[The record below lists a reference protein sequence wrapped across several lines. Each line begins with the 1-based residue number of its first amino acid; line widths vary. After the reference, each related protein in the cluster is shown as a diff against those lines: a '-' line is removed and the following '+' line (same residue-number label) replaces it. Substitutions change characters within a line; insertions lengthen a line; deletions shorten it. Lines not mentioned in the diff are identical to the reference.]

1 MKQYPKLKT
10 IIFGLAVLQMFVLTG
25 FAQKAK
31 PVPAKTVQNKVPP
44 KTPAPEIITSPKVI
58 QIDETALAS
67 IVKPNGKPLLVNF
80 WATWCDPCRE
90 EFPEFV
96 KMSADYKDKLDIIT
110 ISMDD
115 LAEIN
120 REVPKFLSKVN
131 AEMPAYLLKATDDDA
146 AMKVIDTT
154 WQGGLPYTMLIN
166 TDGTIVYKQ
175 QGKIKAETVRGEIE
189 KIVGK

>member
-1 MKQYPKLKT
+1 MKKNLKI
-10 IIFGLAVLQMFVLTG
+10 IIFGLMVFQIFALTS

-31 PVPAKTVQNKVPP
+31 PAAVKTVPTKVQA
-44 KTPAPEIITSPKVI
+44 KTPAPETITLPKVT
-58 QIDETALAS
+58 QIDEAALGNV
-67 IVKPNGKPLLVNF
+67 IKPNGKPLLINF

-96 KMSADYKDKLDIIT
+96 KMNGDYKDKLDIIT

-120 REVPKFLSKVN
+120 RDVPKFLSKVN
-131 AEMPAYLLKATDDDA
+131 AEMPAYLLKAKDDDA
-146 AMKVIDTT
+146 AMKIIDTT

-189 KIVGK
+189 KIVAK